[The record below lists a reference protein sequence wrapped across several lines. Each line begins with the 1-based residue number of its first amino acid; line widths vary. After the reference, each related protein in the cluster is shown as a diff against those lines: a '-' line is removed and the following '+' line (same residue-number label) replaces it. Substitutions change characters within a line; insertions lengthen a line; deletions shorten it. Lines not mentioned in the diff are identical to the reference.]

1 MWFNGFGFRRAA
13 RRQRA
18 AVRDDAR
25 PEPRK
30 GWPLA
35 WHLAALCAVVL
46 APMLAL
52 EAALLFHLAHGE
64 RARHEATA
72 REAARRITVNLNREL
87 IAMRTLMEVLATS
100 DHLKAGDIGAFISR
114 AEAVP
119 RPAGAEIVLQDRA
132 GHLLAS
138 TARPAE
144 RRRALAGLAPAAPD
158 QAGIAAPFSGLLAAP
173 SGQRAFAVST
183 LAPAASAAPT
193 YRLSLEVPLA
203 FLDDLV
209 RDAEIPAGMVASLLD
224 GAGFILAR
232 SQDAA
237 RLVGTRVPPE
247 LEMPLAEA
255 QGWRHGRSAAGEEV
269 VVAFSRSGLS
279 GWTVTVFMPET
290 AFAAPLRLSF
300 WTMLAIGLLLAALVA
315 AMASLFARRIARPIA
330 ALAGFAAAGGE
341 PAAFRPH
348 GKVQEV
354 EAVAAAL
361 AAVRAE
367 STARLREREDLLITL
382 DSAQVVVREPEG
394 RILVWTSGSE
404 HLYGWTPA
412 EALGRI
418 SHELLETQFPCPLE
432 RIMAALLARGEW
444 QGELRQRRRDGS
456 VVTVISQWALRR
468 GPDGAPHT
476 VVEASNDITGLREA
490 EAALRLNRDLLASV
504 LDASAEP
511 ISARDLEGRLVIL
524 NQPSAAVYGTT
535 VEGAIGRRVEEL
547 LPPAAAAAARA
558 ADLAVITSGRTQVLE
573 NEIPA
578 GDGSLRVLLSS
589 KAPWRD
595 GAGRTVG
602 VVTVSRDITVRR
614 RAQARLQQ
622 MQEEL
627 LHVSRLSAMGALAAE
642 LAHELNQPLTAVA
655 NFADAARRMLG
666 SGGTPDAAQLHAARE
681 AMTEAAEQAVH
692 AGRIIRRLRDFIGRG
707 EAERQPTPLNM
718 LVEEAVRLAM
728 AGAGKQGVVLRLELA
743 PDAPEVLADRVR
755 IQQVV
760 FNLVRNALDAMQE
773 VPHRELRIGTAR
785 AGASAVLTVADTGP
799 GLSKAVAEHIFE
811 PFISTKPEG
820 MGIGL
825 SICRS
830 IVEDHGGRLAAE
842 ATPGGGATFRVTLPA
857 VPQHAVGGAEVTHG

>member
-1 MWFNGFGFRRAA
+1 M
-13 RRQRA
+13 
-18 AVRDDAR
+18 
-25 PEPRK
+25 
-30 GWPLA
+30 
-35 WHLAALCAVVL
+35 LCAVVL
-46 APMLAL
+46 APMLAT
-52 EAALLFHLAHGE
+52 EAALLFHLAQGE
-64 RARHEATA
+64 RTRHEATA
-72 REAARRITVNLNREL
+72 REAARRITVDLNREL

-100 DHLKAGDIGAFISR
+100 DHLRAGDIGAFTSR

-119 RPAGAEIVLQDRA
+119 RPAGAEIVLQDQA
-132 GHLLAS
+132 GHLLAT
-138 TARPAE
+138 TAPPAE
-144 RRRALAGLAPAAPD
+144 RRLAMEGLAPAPPRPPVTE
-158 QAGIAAPFSGLLAAP
+158 GPFSGLLAAP
-173 SGQRAFAVST
+173 SREPAFAVST
-183 LAPAASAAPT
+183 WAPPGTAAPAW
-193 YRLSLEVPLA
+193 RLSLAVPLA
-203 FLDDLV
+203 FLNDIV

-224 GAGFILAR
+224 GEGFILAR
-232 SQDAA
+232 SQEAA

-247 LEMPLAEA
+247 LNMPPAQA
-255 QGWRHGRSAAGEEV
+255 QGWQHGRSAAGEEV
-269 VVAFSRSGLS
+269 VAAFSRSGLS
-279 GWTVTVFMPET
+279 GWTVAVFMPEA

-300 WTMLAIGLLLAALVA
+300 WTMLAAGLLLAALVA

-330 ALAGFAAAGGE
+330 ALAGFAATGGE
-341 PAAFRPH
+341 SMALRPH
-348 GKVQEV
+348 GGVREV

-367 STARLREREDLLITL
+367 ATARLREREDLLLTL
-382 DSAQVVVREPEG
+382 DSAQVIVREPG
-394 RILVWTSGSE
+394 GCILVWTSGSE
-404 HLYGWTPA
+404 HLYGWAPA

-418 SHELLETQFPCPLE
+418 SHELLETQFPRPLE
-432 RIMAALLARGEW
+432 QIMGELLERGEW

-456 VVTVISQWALRR
+456 LVTVISQWALRR

-490 EAALRLNRDLLASV
+490 EEALRLNRDLLASV
-504 LDASAEP
+504 LNASPEP

-524 NQPSAAVYGTT
+524 NQPSAAVYGAT
-535 VEGAIGRRVEEL
+535 VEDAIGRRVEEL
-547 LPPAAAAAARA
+547 LPPSAAAAARA

-578 GDGSLRVLLSS
+578 GDGSPRVLLSS

-595 GAGRTVG
+595 GSGRTVG

-666 SGGTPDAAQLHAARE
+666 SRGTPDAGQLQAARE
-681 AMTEAAEQAVH
+681 AMAEAAGQAVH

-718 LVEEAVRLAM
+718 LVDGAVRLAM

-743 PDAPEVLADRVR
+743 PDAPEVMADRVR

-773 VPHRELRIGTAR
+773 VVHRELRIATAR
-785 AGASAVLTVADTGP
+785 RGGSAVLTVADTGP
-799 GLSKAVAEHIFE
+799 GLSQTVAEHIFE

-830 IVEDHGGRLAAE
+830 IVEDHGGHLAAE
-842 ATPGGGATFRVTLPA
+842 PTPGGGATFRVVLPA
-857 VPQHAVGGAEVTHG
+857 APQEAATQAEVTHG